1 MAESQNL
8 FLFFML
14 VLDGN
19 LEVLDKLINVALSEL
34 LNLSI
39 LKETCDLLVVFE
51 GLAAVLEQVL

>member
-1 MAESQNL
+1 
-8 FLFFML
+8 ML